1 MLDLAVSSNLHLAC
15 IIISIIINIIIGII
29 IQW

>member
-1 MLDLAVSSNLHLAC
+1 MLDLLVSSNLHLAC
-15 IIISIIINIIIGII
+15 IITSIIINIIIGII